1 MDISAKTYSV
11 LWSLFVWLP
20 TGDARMEL
28 ELRAGKSKQI
38 VIRHL
43 DEKKGNK
50 KLIQCQTK
58 ADGFQDCTSTN
69 PPRLLSRQTV

>member
-11 LWSLFVWLP
+11 LWSLFTVWLP

-28 ELRAGKSKQI
+28 ELRADKSKQI

-43 DEKKGNK
+43 D
-50 KLIQCQTK
+50 
-58 ADGFQDCTSTN
+58 
-69 PPRLLSRQTV
+69 